1 MFSSRTDWPL
11 TPNRLSEQLRARR
24 ERGLPILD
32 LTESNPTR
40 CGFSFDAEEILG
52 ALRDPRS
59 LAYEPEPRGPR
70 VAREAVARYYAERGA
85 EVDPERIFLTTST
98 SEAYSYIFRLLANPG
113 DSVLIPRPGYPL
125 FDFLARL
132 DHLDW
137 APYPLVYDCGWRIDL
152 DGLDSAL
159 RARSSEP
166 ARAGTNVRAILV
178 VHPNNPTGSF
188 VRQSELEFL
197 IGCSRA
203 RRTALIADEVFA
215 DYAFGPGA
223 SERLG
228 ESRGGRVA
236 SFAATTEALTF
247 TLSGLSKISALPQMK
262 LAWIVVNGPA
272 DDVRIALERL
282 EVIADTYLSVSAPL
296 ANALPR
302 LLEVRRTL
310 QPQILERV
318 GRNLKGLDRQLSKSS
333 ALSRLETQGGWYAI
347 LELPDVHDAGDAW
360 RSDEDWALELLR
372 EDGVL
377 VHPGHF
383 YDFPSEGH
391 LVVSLLPAPEIF
403 EAGMQKIV
411 ARLS

>member
-1 MFSSRTDWPL
+1 MFSSRTDWSL

-59 LAYEPEPRGPR
+59 LTYEPDPRGLR
-70 VAREAVARYYAERGA
+70 VAREAVARYYAERGV
-85 EVDPERIFLTTST
+85 EVDTERIFLTAST
-98 SEAYSYIFRLLANPG
+98 SEAYSYLFRLLANPG
-113 DSVLIPRPGYPL
+113 DRVLIPRPSYPL

-132 DHLDW
+132 DHLDL
-137 APYPLVYDCGWRIDL
+137 APYPLGYDCGWRIDR
-152 DGLDSAL
+152 DGLEAAL
-159 RARSSEP
+159 RACSSGP

-188 VRQSELEFL
+188 VRQNELEFL
-197 IGCSRA
+197 IGCCRTRRA
-203 RRTALIADEVFA
+203 ALIADEVFA
-215 DYAFGPGA
+215 DYAFAPGA
-223 SERLG
+223 AERLG
-228 ESRGGRVA
+228 ESRGERVV
-236 SFAATTEALTF
+236 SFAATTGALTF

-403 EAGMQKIV
+403 EGGMQKIV